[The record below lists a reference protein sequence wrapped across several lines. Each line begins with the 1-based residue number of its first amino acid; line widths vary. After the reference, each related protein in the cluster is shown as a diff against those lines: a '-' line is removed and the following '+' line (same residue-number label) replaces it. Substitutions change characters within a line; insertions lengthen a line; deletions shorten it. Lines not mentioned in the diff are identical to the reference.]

1 MNTLCAVWI
10 VIAAVTAASCG
21 GRLSALPTG
30 PSPTDN
36 GSSSTAAGAAADLAL
51 PPGPVSHV
59 LTGSVGPVA
68 AGTPV
73 CFADRYP
80 CNVYHFSLAR
90 EGQIEVT
97 LTWDGTPRTL
107 FVQLYWA
114 GEGLAHEDVAPR
126 SGPSQI
132 VFMRPR
138 MEAARYE
145 VRVVSREPERAIPF
159 TLNLTY

>member
-1 MNTLCAVWI
+1 MNTSYAVWI
-10 VIAAVTAASCG
+10 VVASVAAASCG
-21 GRLSALPTG
+21 GRTSALPTG

-36 GSSSTAAGAAADLAL
+36 GNASAAVGAADPAV
-51 PPGPVSHV
+51 PRGPVSRS
-59 LTGSVGPVA
+59 LTGSVGPVVT
-68 AGTPV
+68 GTPV

-80 CNVYHFSLAR
+80 CNVYQFSLAH
-90 EGQIEVT
+90 EGQIELT
-97 LTWDGTPRTL
+97 LTWDGTPRAL

-126 SGPSQI
+126 SGPSRI
-132 VFMRPR
+132 WFVRPQ

-159 TLNLTY
+159 TLTLTY

>member
-1 MNTLCAVWI
+1 MNTSCAVYV
-10 VIAAVTAASCG
+10 VIATVVAASCG
-21 GRLSALPTG
+21 GRISALPTG
-30 PSPTDN
+30 PSLTDN
-36 GSSSTAAGAAADLAL
+36 GSASAAVGAVEAAS
-51 PPGPVSHV
+51 PPNPASHL
-59 LTGSVGPVA
+59 LTGSVGPA
-68 AGTPV
+68 ATGTPV

-97 LTWDGTPRTL
+97 LTWDGTPRAL

-132 VFMRPR
+132 SFVRPR

-159 TLNLTY
+159 TLTLTY